1 MADIS
6 IVEKLV
12 NKTDSKIVQIIL
24 DGVGD
29 LFTANKKS
37 PLEFALTPNLDE
49 LAIHSSL
56 GLADPIFPGIT
67 PGSGPGHLALFGYD
81 PIKNDIGRGVLEALG
96 IGLTLRK
103 NGLYARGNFCILD
116 KDGIV
121 VDRRA
126 GRIPTEENAKICEK
140 INKKLET
147 YKDIKV
153 KIYPVKEHRF
163 VAEFLGEEL
172 FADIDDADTEKVGIP
187 YKYAIAQNEKSLK
200 TTEMINK
207 FIDFVLD
214 IVKSDKVNGILLR
227 GCSVDP
233 GLITFDKK
241 FKLTPAAIA
250 QYPMYKGLASLVGM
264 HLLPV
269 GDKMEDLVETLKQ
282 YWNEEYD
289 YFFFHVKKT
298 DSYGED
304 GNFDGKVHIIEE
316 FDKILPQILALRPD
330 ALLIT
335 GDHSTPCPM
344 KSHSWH
350 PVPLLIHSSFARED
364 NMVFNEKS
372 CCTGSLSRIP
382 AIYEI
387 PLLLAHSGKLSKYG
401 A

>member
-29 LFTANKKS
+29 IFTVHKKS

-116 KDGIV
+116 KDNVV

-140 INKKLET
+140 INKELET

-172 FADIDDADTEKVGIP
+172 FADIDDADTEKAGIP
-187 YKYAIAQNEKSLK
+187 YKYAVAQNEKSLK

-233 GLITFDKK
+233 GLITFDKR

-269 GDKMEDLVETLKQ
+269 GDKMEDLVETLKE
-282 YWNEEYD
+282 YWNEDYD

-316 FDKILPQILALRPD
+316 FDKILPQILALKPD

-335 GDHSTPCPM
+335 GDHSTPCSM
-344 KSHSWH
+344 KGHSWH

-364 NMVFNEKS
+364 NMVFNEKT
-372 CCTGSLSRIP
+372 CRTGSLSRIP